1 MNTQTETKAAPASAE
16 TAQCPNCNSVGLKH
30 IYDVENVPVH
40 SVLLM
45 NTREEAVNYPRGN
58 VGIGFCDSCGFLTN
72 WRFEHSVHNYSP
84 TYEDPQDF
92 SDTFSSFA
100 QKLARDLAEKYKLQG
115 KTTLEIGCGK
125 GTFLARLCEEGKCR
139 GIGIDPSFAP
149 ERNPAPEGTEIEFI
163 QDFYSEQYAHLSADL
178 ICCRHTLEHIQPTLE
193 FMKIVRRTVGDDMDT
208 VIWFELP
215 DGLRVIQEGAF
226 WDIYYEHASYFT
238 LGSLSRVF
246 RQTGFEVTD
255 LEVVYDNQYLLLT
268 AIPTDGPTE
277 AKLDAEDDMD
287 VLRSAVAIFPEVVQR
302 VKQRWLDLID
312 DAAAKGERVVIWGG
326 GSKGVAFLS
335 TLGVGDKVDYAVD
348 INPYKSGKFLPG
360 TGHMVV
366 GPDHLTTAPPDH
378 VIVMNPIYK
387 DEIQKDLDRLKI
399 NAKLYAV

>member
-45 NTREEAVNYPRGN
+45 NTREEAINYPRGN

-115 KTTLEIGCGK
+115 KTALEIGCGK

-149 ERNPAPEGTEIEFI
+149 ERNPADNPACLPRSNLRLPEMVW
-163 QDFYSEQYAHLSADL
+163 S
-178 ICCRHTLEHIQPTLE
+178 
-193 FMKIVRRTVGDDMDT
+193 
-208 VIWFELP
+208 
-215 DGLRVIQEGAF
+215 LRVEP
-226 WDIYYEHASYFT
+226 AS
-238 LGSLSRVF
+238 
-246 RQTGFEVTD
+246 
-255 LEVVYDNQYLLLT
+255 
-268 AIPTDGPTE
+268 
-277 AKLDAEDDMD
+277 
-287 VLRSAVAIFPEVVQR
+287 
-302 VKQRWLDLID
+302 
-312 DAAAKGERVVIWGG
+312 
-326 GSKGVAFLS
+326 
-335 TLGVGDKVDYAVD
+335 
-348 INPYKSGKFLPG
+348 
-360 TGHMVV
+360 
-366 GPDHLTTAPPDH
+366 
-378 VIVMNPIYK
+378 
-387 DEIQKDLDRLKI
+387 
-399 NAKLYAV
+399 